1 MGLTIQDM
9 LITSENQYQMKMIAG
24 AKGWSNSISW
34 VLMVEDTAILNNFSG
49 KELAVT
55 TCLGFTSTEKLINLA
70 KGLVEKHAAGM
81 IINIGEYVLEIP
93 KELISYCDENDF
105 PLIEVPWEVYIGDM
119 IKDISVRI
127 FLEETADDQIANALI
142 KAIETPDNQ
151 EDYRKELLPY
161 YDVDGEFQVVLFTT
175 EGLNAMD
182 TVERRKLSYRLQI
195 YVENLT
201 HNGNFFYYDSNFV
214 LMMNDVSQRDYDEIV
229 GGMLDRTHKRMP
241 DIKLYCG
248 AGSKVQDISQLYIS
262 YRRAKAAV
270 KRAVCQKDMYVKFD
284 DMGLYRLL
292 YMVEDKKLLWEMSAE
307 LLKPLIEYDKKHK
320 SSYVE
325 TLELYLR
332 HNGSI
337 QAVAEQT
344 FTHRNTVIYRI
355 SNIKKLLNTEFD
367 SAEEKMKYLTAL
379 YIRNMD

>member
-292 YMVEDKKLLWEMSAE
+292 YMVEDKKLLWEMSEE

-379 YIRNMD
+379 YIRNMN

>member
-34 VLMVEDTAILNNFSG
+34 VLMVEDTVILNNFSG

-229 GGMLDRTHKRMP
+229 GGILDRTHKRMP

-292 YMVEDKKLLWEMSAE
+292 YMVEDKKLLWEMSEE

>member
-151 EDYRKELLPY
+151 DDYRKELLPY

-292 YMVEDKKLLWEMSAE
+292 YMVEDKKLLWEMSEE

-379 YIRNMD
+379 YIRNMN

>member
-229 GGMLDRTHKRMP
+229 GGMLDRTHRRMP

-292 YMVEDKKLLWEMSAE
+292 YMVDDKKLLREMSEE
-307 LLKPLIEYDKKHK
+307 LLKPLTEYDKKHK

-379 YIRNMD
+379 YIRNMN

>member
-151 EDYRKELLPY
+151 DDYRKELLPY

-292 YMVEDKKLLWEMSAE
+292 YMVEDKKLLWEMSEE

>member
-81 IINIGEYVLEIP
+81 IINVGEYVLEIP

-229 GGMLDRTHKRMP
+229 GGMLDRTHRRMP

-292 YMVEDKKLLWEMSAE
+292 YMVDDKKLLWEMSEE

-379 YIRNMD
+379 YIRNMN

>member
-1 MGLTIQDM
+1 M
-9 LITSENQYQMKMIAG
+9 
-24 AKGWSNSISW
+24 
-34 VLMVEDTAILNNFSG
+34 
-49 KELAVT
+49 
-55 TCLGFTSTEKLINLA
+55 
-70 KGLVEKHAAGM
+70 EKHAAGM

-214 LMMNDVSQRDYDEIV
+214 LMMNDVSQKDYDEIV
-229 GGMLDRTHKRMP
+229 GGMLDRTHR
-241 DIKLYCG
+241 
-248 AGSKVQDISQLYIS
+248 
-262 YRRAKAAV
+262 
-270 KRAVCQKDMYVKFD
+270 
-284 DMGLYRLL
+284 
-292 YMVEDKKLLWEMSAE
+292 
-307 LLKPLIEYDKKHK
+307 
-320 SSYVE
+320 
-325 TLELYLR
+325 
-332 HNGSI
+332 
-337 QAVAEQT
+337 
-344 FTHRNTVIYRI
+344 
-355 SNIKKLLNTEFD
+355 
-367 SAEEKMKYLTAL
+367 
-379 YIRNMD
+379 

>member
-229 GGMLDRTHKRMP
+229 GGMLDRTHRRMP

-292 YMVEDKKLLWEMSAE
+292 YMVEDKKLLWEMSEE

-379 YIRNMD
+379 YIRNMN

>member
-214 LMMNDVSQRDYDEIV
+214 LMMNDVSKRDYDEIV
-229 GGMLDRTHKRMP
+229 GGMLDRTHRRMP

-379 YIRNMD
+379 YIRNMN

>member
-229 GGMLDRTHKRMP
+229 GGMLDRTHRRMP

-292 YMVEDKKLLWEMSAE
+292 YMVEDKKLLWEMSEE

>member
-151 EDYRKELLPY
+151 EDYRK
-161 YDVDGEFQVVLFTT
+161 
-175 EGLNAMD
+175 
-182 TVERRKLSYRLQI
+182 
-195 YVENLT
+195 
-201 HNGNFFYYDSNFV
+201 
-214 LMMNDVSQRDYDEIV
+214 
-229 GGMLDRTHKRMP
+229 
-241 DIKLYCG
+241 
-248 AGSKVQDISQLYIS
+248 
-262 YRRAKAAV
+262 
-270 KRAVCQKDMYVKFD
+270 
-284 DMGLYRLL
+284 
-292 YMVEDKKLLWEMSAE
+292 
-307 LLKPLIEYDKKHK
+307 
-320 SSYVE
+320 
-325 TLELYLR
+325 
-332 HNGSI
+332 
-337 QAVAEQT
+337 
-344 FTHRNTVIYRI
+344 
-355 SNIKKLLNTEFD
+355 
-367 SAEEKMKYLTAL
+367 
-379 YIRNMD
+379 

>member
-24 AKGWSNSISW
+24 ANGWSNSISW
-34 VLMVEDTAILNNFSG
+34 VLMVEDTAILNNFTG

-55 TCLGFTSTEKLINLA
+55 TGLGFTTADKLINLA
-70 KGLVEKHAAGM
+70 KHLVEKHAAGM
-81 IINIGEYVLEIP
+81 IINTGEYVLEIP
-93 KELISYCDENDF
+93 KELIAYCDENDL
-105 PLIEVPWEVYIGDM
+105 PLIEVPWKVYIGDM
-119 IKDISVRI
+119 IKDLSVRI

-175 EGLNAMD
+175 EGLDTMD

-229 GGMLDRTHKRMP
+229 GGMLDRTHRRMP

-292 YMVEDKKLLWEMSAE
+292 YMVDDKKLLREMSEE

-379 YIRNMD
+379 YIRNMN

>member
-49 KELAVT
+49 KELAVS

>member
-81 IINIGEYVLEIP
+81 IINVGEYVLEIP

-229 GGMLDRTHKRMP
+229 GGMLDRTHRRMP

-270 KRAVCQKDMYVKFD
+270 KRAICQKDMYVKFD

-292 YMVEDKKLLWEMSAE
+292 YMVEDKKLLWEMSEE

>member
-81 IINIGEYVLEIP
+81 IINVGEYVLEIP

-229 GGMLDRTHKRMP
+229 GGMLDRTHRRMP

-270 KRAVCQKDMYVKFD
+270 KRAICQKDMYVKFD

-292 YMVEDKKLLWEMSAE
+292 YMVDDKKLLWEMSEE

-379 YIRNMD
+379 YIRNMN

>member
-292 YMVEDKKLLWEMSAE
+292 YMVEDKKLLWEMSEE

>member
-81 IINIGEYVLEIP
+81 IINVGEYVLEIP

-229 GGMLDRTHKRMP
+229 GGMLDRTHRRMP

-270 KRAVCQKDMYVKFD
+270 KRAICQKDMYVKFD

-292 YMVEDKKLLWEMSAE
+292 YMVEDKKLLWEMSEE

-379 YIRNMD
+379 YIRNMN

>member
-161 YDVDGEFQVVLFTT
+161 YDVDGEFQVVLLTT

-182 TVERRKLSYRLQI
+182 TVDRRKLSYRLQI

-292 YMVEDKKLLWEMSAE
+292 YMVEDKKLLWEMSEE

>member
-24 AKGWSNSISW
+24 ANGWSNSISW
-34 VLMVEDTAILNNFSG
+34 VLMVEDTAILNNFTG

-55 TCLGFTSTEKLINLA
+55 TGLGFTTAEKLINLA
-70 KGLVEKHAAGM
+70 KRLVEKHAAGM
-81 IINIGEYVLEIP
+81 IINTGEYVLKIP
-93 KELISYCDENDF
+93 KELIDYCDENDF

-119 IKDISVRI
+119 IKDLSVRI

-151 EDYRKELLPY
+151 DDYRKELLPY

-175 EGLNAMD
+175 EGLDTMD

-214 LMMNDVSQRDYDEIV
+214 LMMNDVSQKDYDEIV
-229 GGMLDRTHKRMP
+229 GGMLERTHRRMP
-241 DIKLYCG
+241 DVELYCG

-270 KRAVCQKDMYVKFD
+270 TRAVCQKDMYVKFD

-292 YMVEDKKLLWEMSAE
+292 YMVDDQKLLREMSDE
-307 LLKPLIEYDKKHK
+307 PLRPLIEYDKKHK
-320 SSYVE
+320 SNYVE

-332 HNGSI
+332 YNGSI
-337 QAVAEQT
+337 QAVAEAT
-344 FTHRNTVIYRI
+344 YTHRNTVIYRI

-367 SAEEKMKYLTAL
+367 SAEDKMKYLTAL
-379 YIRNMD
+379 YIRNMY